1 MDDVDRL
8 FQCFKC
14 GVSPPQSAIRERKSN
29 KHKLKQV
36 RPTKELSEYS
46 DTPPMGSPQ
55 KRQQHATDV
64 QLHMQDFGSTTVK
77 TNNFNKRKHLSPVI
91 FYGSP
96 HGVPPKRPSHL
107 LRLLREIHVDLAEQK
122 KLREQVWA
130 TFPRQDEAIKYAKE
144 HAHVYVFSYQD
155 HMNGQRRF
163 LVSTYEEFWRRYKN
177 MNPRFRHHYE
187 VIQEGLPCHLYFDL
201 EFNKRDNAEKN
212 GDEMVD
218 LLISVVF
225 NVLFDKYSIQGE
237 HDWIVE
243 LDSSTEEKFSRHLI
257 IRLQKTAFKDNS
269 HAGAFVAE
277 VCSRICSA
285 RESDGRLEKLL
296 VSKDSGSAG
305 SPCQLFVDTA
315 VYSRNRCF
323 RLPLSSKAGKN
334 SILLPTGRFKCKNMS
349 EEDVFMASLICNMD
363 VDCEKL
369 LICKMDLDCVK
380 VLQFD
385 TEVNSD
391 FQKQSGA
398 SQEFTLNSCTS
409 DVSRTYLM
417 GKSPFPALDA
427 FVESIASVGN
437 VSGKIRSWYWFSEY
451 GLMVY
456 SMSRN
461 RYCERIGRQ
470 HKSNHVMYIVDLRR
484 AIYYQKCHDPDC
496 RGYRSPLRPIPIDV
510 IPDATIFINFVG
522 HNGGSVDENLECQLV
537 ENVQEHITFYGDESV
552 TDSVKKDEWWLEA
565 IRVAEKVENPI
576 TLDFS
581 GMGETADGDEEDW
594 WMAVERTASQA
605 ELNVGLVQS

>member
-1 MDDVDRL
+1 MGPYIIKSIWSGRAIILMDLD
-8 FQCFKC
+8 
-14 GVSPPQSAIRERKSN
+14 GVLTTNQHGQAEEVLSLRGSLGRKP
-29 KHKLKQV
+29 
-36 RPTKELSEYS
+36 R
-46 DTPPMGSPQ
+46 
-55 KRQQHATDV
+55 RAT
-64 QLHMQDFGSTTVK
+64 QFGSTTVK
-77 TNNFNKRKHLSPVI
+77 TTNFNKRKHLSPVI

-107 LRLLREIHVDLAEQK
+107 LRLLREIRVDLAEQK

-130 TFPRQDEAIKYAKE
+130 TFPRQDEAIEYAKE

-225 NVLFDKYSIQGE
+225 DVLFDKYSIQGE

-427 FVESIASVGN
+427 FVESIASVRN
-437 VSGKIRSWYWFSEY
+437 VS
-451 GLMVY
+451 
-456 SMSRN
+456 
-461 RYCERIGRQ
+461 
-470 HKSNHVMYIVDLRR
+470 VMYIVDLRR

-510 IPDATIFINFVG
+510 IPDATIFVNFVG

-581 GMGETADGDEEDW
+581 GMF
-594 WMAVERTASQA
+594 
-605 ELNVGLVQS
+605 